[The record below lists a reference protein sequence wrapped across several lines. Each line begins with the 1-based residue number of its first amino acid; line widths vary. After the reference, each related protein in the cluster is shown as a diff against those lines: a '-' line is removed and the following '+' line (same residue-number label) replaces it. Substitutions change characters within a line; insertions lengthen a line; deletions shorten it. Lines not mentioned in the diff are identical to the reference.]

1 MAYEELQVPGEPG
14 VWMCA
19 RHRATQ
25 TRLRC
30 GRCEKPICPKCTVMG
45 PVGAR
50 CRECASNRSSHMY
63 RVGPLQFGLAFG
75 AGAVMGALGG
85 VLIEVLG
92 FFALWALLY
101 APAIGPL
108 LGGVV
113 SKITRGKRGTVLAS
127 VAGAGI
133 AVGAL
138 GVGAVTG
145 AIFSPILWLMIGI
158 AVVGVWLF
166 LR

>member
-1 MAYEELQVPGEPG
+1 MVYEELQVPGEPG
-14 VWMCA
+14 VWNCA
-19 RHRATQ
+19 RHKSTP

-63 RVGPLQFGLAFG
+63 QVGPLQFGLAFG
-75 AGAVMGALGG
+75 AGAVMGALGS
-85 VLIEVLG
+85 VLVGVLG

-101 APAIGPL
+101 APAIGP
-108 LGGVV
+108 VV
-113 SKITRGKRGTVLAS
+113 GQVVVKVTRGKRGSVLAGVS
-127 VAGAGI
+127 GAGI
-133 AVGAL
+133 ALGAL
-138 GVGAVTG
+138 AVGLVNG
-145 AIFSPILWLMIGI
+145 EVFDPILWLMIGI
-158 AVVGVWLF
+158 AIVGVWLF